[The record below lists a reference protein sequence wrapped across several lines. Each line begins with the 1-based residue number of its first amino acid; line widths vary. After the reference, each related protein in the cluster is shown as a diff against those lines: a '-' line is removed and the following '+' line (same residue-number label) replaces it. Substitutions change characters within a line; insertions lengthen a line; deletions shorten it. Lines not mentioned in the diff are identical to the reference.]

1 MKVSF
6 DIFNFSPFAVETIK
20 NIITNLA
27 KRDED
32 ISFYKVVSPD
42 KLKISSYEKSKT
54 SIILEIKNNFQDD
67 IINELQEKI
76 EKEFNTAYIYTT
88 YKKGNLFV
96 MIEEDKDKR
105 DLLEKQRKEIR
116 ARKKDIQKFHED
128 YPGTIVEL
136 INSNE
141 QPVSEDMLKQISN
154 EILKARYANKIKD
167 TSFIQIQ
174 KGNDEAFREYLKELR
189 ATILF
194 LFELKNIKDD
204 YANLKIVIQKIP
216 SDKMQEIQ
224 NSPPKTQPKRP
235 KEKPNKRKRP
245 VQEQIEEE
253 KEYLKKEDARRAAQ
267 RAKYAEQMRMKMQK
281 IKPETKPE
289 TKPQTKSK
297 RRVKF
302 VVELSLDEADFEIY
316 KTIFGG
322 VNYKNNKITTTEKI
336 FDEQQYKKM
345 KDGIKK
351 IEEIFKRKLPA
362 YIHTIEKSKEG
373 DVEVIRITSEKPPPD
388 DYTVVGN
395 FYQLKF

>member
-6 DIFNFSPFAVETIK
+6 NISNFSPFAVETIK
-20 NIITNLA
+20 TKIRNLA
-27 KRDED
+27 KRDE
-32 ISFYKVVSPD
+32 VST
-42 KLKISSYEKSKT
+42 IEEFTT
-54 SIILEIKNNFQDD
+54 SITLEIEDGFQDET
-67 IINELQEKI
+67 INELQKRI
-76 EKEFNTAYIYTT
+76 EKEFNTAYINTKYD
-88 YKKGNLFV
+88 KKENLVV

-105 DLLEKQRKEIR
+105 DFLEKQRKEIR

-136 INSNE
+136 INNNE

-154 EILKARYANKIKD
+154 EILKARYAKEIKD
-167 TSFIQIQ
+167 TSFIQID

-189 ATILF
+189 ATLLF
-194 LFELKNIKDD
+194 LFELKKIKDD

-224 NSPPKTQPKRP
+224 NSPPKTPPKTQPKRP
-235 KEKPNKRKRP
+235 KENPNKRKRIP
-245 VQEQIEEE
+245 VEKQIEE
-253 KEYLKKEDARRAAQ
+253 KKKYLEEQDARRAAL
-267 RAKYAEQMRMKMQK
+267 RDKYAERQEQLNMKMQQN
-281 IKPETKPE
+281 KPE
-289 TKPQTKSK
+289 TKPQTKPK

-395 FYQLKF
+395 FNQLKF